1 MANSLNR
8 ITPTEDVMP
17 LIRATGMNRQ
27 QLVDAL
33 ANEGGLKQGMRYFAL
48 QAAINRDATLWADA
62 QGLKPGADGWAEAVR
77 TKAQNISATLK
88 GNEIAKEAAISSASP
103 IDILHQYQYQFGDQP
118 EMLARRGQGQ
128 AVLKNWADATTAIKD
143 VVPGGGLDTKVVD
156 EAGAPIRVY
165 HGTDK
170 VFGEF
175 APQAKSHYPGEDPSV
190 YHFTED
196 PDLAALHAMGPM
208 PSFKNPPTSN
218 IH

>member
-143 VVPGGGLDTKVVD
+143 VTPADVTVD
-156 EAGAPIRVY
+156 PFTRGAATWTAVNQEALNSALEP
-165 HGTDK
+165 
-170 VFGEF
+170 FME
-175 APQAKSHYPGEDPSV
+175 AKSI
-190 YHFTED
+190 
-196 PDLAALHAMGPM
+196 
-208 PSFKNPPTSN
+208 PP
-218 IH
+218 